1 MKHVSYLHHF
11 GTLLLILI
19 LLGTVVAK
27 AQNENEPPDEN
38 GNTPPSQSSCETESN
53 QIPLEMFGGGIIS
66 VDKSELVGARLRK
79 VSLSGRLLPS
89 EKPQAKPES
98 DQLDEETYIDP
109 LNFGLVH
116 SITDFYLPGGPG
128 CELNLQVRRDYVSE
142 VWTGGNA
149 PSSRYERAMGPC
161 WSVSSVVPYAS
172 YTLDFGNIS
181 TGSSGFSISPPG
193 LDNNIMLM
201 TVIDEVGAAYTFKF
215 FFDVAKQEN
224 VYIQVL
230 NVGDKDQ
237 SSARL
242 EVMNGDLVLKKKY
255 GGRTVFS
262 GGLSRSYSSVSTNT
276 SNGGNVTFFLQ
287 SYIRIAYAEDR
298 YGNQLVYDFDADN
311 DGLIPDA
318 IRLVY
323 QNGTAGPQLSINH
336 TDGLIT
342 DISDSLGN
350 TVDYEYSNGE
360 LVRTKQTINGQ
371 EATLTAYAYAA
382 YYYPDTFYSGQGFT
396 TILYNQKELLSLADA
411 NNNTYSFVTQPHLNT
426 ALSSGSRIGAVS
438 RAIHKV
444 ILPGNLG
451 ETVCTYKSNAVD
463 YNDYLDNL
471 TEETKDDP
479 LPAAMTRRLHEI
491 TDTEGNATAFEFYDP
506 VLAINNA
513 SISSASNPS
522 FSFFVVYQKMNTFFF
537 AGSDIAYVQGENGLS
552 FTLGGNTTQL
562 GQEHVSYQMDASLS
576 PQLLTD
582 LSGNSTTYEYTD
594 EWMELG
600 TLETEYGTETISKY
614 YADPTKETNTLGE
627 SKEFTYTPIGE
638 YRLMATITEKDA
650 GVATYRTT
658 EYTFDSY
665 GNRTSETVKDG
676 AAATVKLTE
685 FEYGNPD
692 FPGFMTQKTVKQLSG
707 ASDPAW
713 VEDLIT
719 LYVPGTKG
727 QLEQE
732 VVDLNGNGVVDA
744 ATDLITSH
752 TYDANNNKLT
762 TTDPEGNT
770 TSFDYDERNRLV
782 KVTYADTSY
791 KQLVYDAAGNKISE
805 TDENG
810 NITLYEYDALRR
822 LVKQARDMDGNGTI
836 STGDLVTEMAYNGVG
851 SKTSQKDAEGNET
864 TFEYDALQRLVKQTA
879 PAPLSYETTFAY
891 GTNSGSVGMGD
902 GSFKPT
908 STTDPR
914 GYVTTVV
921 YDALYRPTETSVAY
935 SLSGSATTEIE
946 YDAAGNVIETTDP
959 LDISKSV
966 EYDALDRPVKVT
978 HADGELLVEAEEET
992 RYTSTGLAYLSI
1004 DALDRETETEYDRA
1018 GRPVKIFAPEVDNG
1032 FGTSEHPVTETLYD
1046 KNGNVA
1052 ATINP
1057 LGNRW
1062 DFSYDVRNRKIKEE
1076 QPAVSDMG
1084 GASIRP
1090 EIETEYDSVG
1100 NVTRITD
1107 ARDNTTET
1115 EYDKANRPVKV
1126 TSPSVPVGGGGT
1138 GIPVTETTYDLNGN
1152 VLTVKDANGH
1162 TVTNTYDELNR
1173 LLSTADAANITVAY
1187 QYDEAGNRTR
1197 VTDGKGN
1204 RTDFAY
1210 DGLNRNTS
1218 ISYAQGT
1225 SESYT
1230 VTFAYDALNKT
1241 SRTDGNGK
1249 LTSYIYDARHRLTDV
1264 TYTSGDVYHDSA
1276 RSYTYDLVGNL
1287 LSVTEPGK
1295 LGKADAAYTYDDL
1308 NRVITETSSAVSHT
1322 YKYDLAGNRL
1332 FAQYG
1337 SAAYTLV
1344 SGYDALN
1351 RLDLLRQ
1358 EFTAG
1363 GSRETRYEYDLNGNI
1378 TKRTLPNSD
1387 ETLKTYDALNRMIA
1401 VTTNTAGATQLSG
1414 YTHTYDLV
1422 GNVVTV
1428 VEDYA
1433 TGGLSDRTVTNTY
1446 DDINRLLSEAIAT
1459 TGAGTV
1465 TTSYTYDDAHNRTQ
1479 KSVDDGSTVT
1489 TTSYT
1494 FNALNQMLT
1503 ANDTAVT
1510 RSYTYDS
1517 NGNRASRSETRSP
1530 DPVKVDTYT
1539 YDMENRLVGLV
1550 KASPGGEGTYAY
1562 TYDYRTRR
1570 VERSEASAGGSAA
1583 RIVFSGG
1590 TSVQEYALGASNP
1603 DVEYI
1608 RGSDYGGGVG
1618 GILYT
1623 DRAGVPSYTHYNNRG
1638 DVVAKT
1644 SDTGALTYQ
1653 AAYEAFGTR
1662 TSEQGSTSD
1671 RQKANT
1677 KDEDPTGLLNE
1688 GFRYRDLET
1697 GSFIT
1702 RDPLGFVDGPNVYSY
1717 VVQNPWT
1724 FFDPEG
1730 LRKQTEKEETA
1741 INNLKTQAKDLNK
1754 QASEYKKQAVKEK
1767 DKDKRKELNQQYKD
1781 TKELAKTVGETA
1793 RTIEDLVDR
1802 MTDDSPDI
1810 SGFVEG
1816 RVAPWFKYAA
1826 GEVGQSEWTDG
1837 WNPRIKEYMNSTDVG
1852 YHFTDDGTGK
1862 NAWCAA
1868 FCNWAVEQ
1876 GGGEGLPGYDGV
1888 RAKSWLKWGED
1899 AKDPNFGTIGV
1910 MKGGGH
1916 HVGVVVGTTKNG
1928 DVAMLGGN
1936 QGDAV
1941 NVSVYPKSK
1950 FKGFRQPAGQT
1961 LNSKVT
1967 LERTSGLSGGG
1978 STR

>member
-1 MKHVSYLHHF
+1 MIGK
-11 GTLLLILI
+11 G
-19 LLGTVVAK
+19 
-27 AQNENEPPDEN
+27 AQ
-38 GNTPPSQSSCETESN
+38 
-53 QIPLEMFGGGIIS
+53 
-66 VDKSELVGARLRK
+66 RK
-79 VSLSGRLLPS
+79 FDLFGRLIP
-89 EKPQAKPES
+89 EQKPQSAPES
-98 DQLDEETYIDP
+98 DELDEQTYVD
-109 LNFGLVH
+109 GLSFQLTH
-116 SITDFYLPGGPG
+116 DTTDFYLPLGGG
-128 CELNLQVRRDYVSE
+128 SDLAIKVRRNYVPE
-142 VWTGGNA
+142 TWKKYYG
-149 PSSRYERAMGPC
+149 
-161 WSVSSVVPYAS
+161 
-172 YTLDFGNIS
+172 
-181 TGSSGFSISPPG
+181 
-193 LDNNIMLM
+193 DNP
-201 TVIDEVGAAYTFKF
+201 VFKF
-215 FFDVAKQEN
+215 ERPFGPSWVSGSLAACMMMEDKPTFYLTSGAVNPPIVSVTDDDGVSFLFKRVFDLAN
-224 VYIQVL
+224 NTIHFYPVYNIANKDHIGTTLELTSEGFVL
-230 NVGDKDQ
+230 TKKHGTRYIYSTQNIYRQYQTAFGVGNTKKFQ
-237 SSARL
+237 YNRL
-242 EVMNGDLVLKKKY
+242 
-255 GGRTVFS
+255 T
-262 GGLSRSYSSVSTNT
+262 
-276 SNGGNVTFFLQ
+276 
-287 SYIRIAYAEDR
+287 RIEDR
-298 YGNQLVYDFDADN
+298 YGNKIHYQYAPDSY
-311 DGLIPDA
+311 GIIPSR
-318 IRLVY
+318 IESKY
-323 QNGTAGPQLSINH
+323 KNGESGPFL
-336 TDGLIT
+336 DIT
-342 DISDSLGN
+342 QSGFFVSQISDSKGN
-350 TVDYEYSNGE
+350 TVNYTYATFDNVPQLAEASQVLAAGSQAIGTYTYNRVEQRVNSAQDIIGVLYYSVNLTSIANGKGDKYTFAYQRHNQTNFYSVRDVTRPYDWVVLAVFSETNQQLSTFQFKSAALDYE
-360 LVRTKQTINGQ
+360 
-371 EATLTAYAYAA
+371 A
-382 YYYPDTFYSGQGFT
+382 F
-396 TILYNQKELLSLADA
+396 
-411 NNNTYSFVTQPHLNT
+411 
-426 ALSSGSRIGAVS
+426 
-438 RAIHKV
+438 
-444 ILPGNLG
+444 
-451 ETVCTYKSNAVD
+451 AVD
-463 YNDYLDNL
+463 PS
-471 TEETKDDP
+471 THKSG
-479 LPAAMTRRLHEI
+479 ARLSQVV
-491 TDTEGNATAFEFYDP
+491 DAEGNATTLEFNAP
-506 VLAINNA
+506 ALVRNNA
-513 SISSASNPS
+513 VPQEGMTGPLSYFVIYQQINYH
-522 FSFFVVYQKMNTFFF
+522 FFKNH
-537 AGSDIAYVQGENGLS
+537 DIEYIQSPTGIE
-552 FTLGGNTTQL
+552 FTLGAGTTYL
-562 GQEHVSYQMDASLS
+562 GKEMMEFDLGASVQVSKQ
-576 PQLLTD
+576 TD
-582 LSGNSTTYEYTD
+582 FSGNVNTYEYSD
-594 EWMELG
+594 SWGGSSLSGSENS
-600 TLETEYGTETISKY
+600 INRFS
-614 YADPTKETNTLGE
+614 DPTKETNALGE
-627 SKEFTYTPIGE
+627 VKEFEYTAEGFH
-638 YRLMATITEKDA
+638 RLMEKITEKDSA
-650 GVATYRTT
+650 GVVYRTT

-732 VVDLNGNGVVDA
+732 VMDLNGNGVVDA

-1702 RDPLGFVDGPNVYSY
+1702 RDP
-1717 VVQNPWT
+1717 
-1724 FFDPEG
+1724 
-1730 LRKQTEKEETA
+1730 A
-1741 INNLKTQAKDLNK
+1741 
-1754 QASEYKKQAVKEK
+1754 
-1767 DKDKRKELNQQYKD
+1767 
-1781 TKELAKTVGETA
+1781 
-1793 RTIEDLVDR
+1793 
-1802 MTDDSPDI
+1802 
-1810 SGFVEG
+1810 
-1816 RVAPWFKYAA
+1816 
-1826 GEVGQSEWTDG
+1826 
-1837 WNPRIKEYMNSTDVG
+1837 
-1852 YHFTDDGTGK
+1852 
-1862 NAWCAA
+1862 
-1868 FCNWAVEQ
+1868 
-1876 GGGEGLPGYDGV
+1876 
-1888 RAKSWLKWGED
+1888 
-1899 AKDPNFGTIGV
+1899 
-1910 MKGGGH
+1910 
-1916 HVGVVVGTTKNG
+1916 
-1928 DVAMLGGN
+1928 
-1936 QGDAV
+1936 
-1941 NVSVYPKSK
+1941 
-1950 FKGFRQPAGQT
+1950 
-1961 LNSKVT
+1961 
-1967 LERTSGLSGGG
+1967 
-1978 STR
+1978 